1 VIAALV
7 MLRPLRPGTRQTRA
21 AGGVRAGLRYA
32 ASRQQ
37 LWLPLVMMALVGLL
51 AFNFPVILPVLA
63 SQTFRGNGG
72 TYGLLYT
79 MLSAGSLGVGFIRHP
94 RRPYLTAA
102 LAFGVFL
109 AATAGAPD
117 VAVACLTLLATGAAA
132 FSFVTLS
139 STALQLHSSPAYRG
153 RIMALWVYV
162 YIGTSPVGSIIT
174 GAIISAAGARAALR
188 LKVPPSFVAA
198 SE

>member
-1 VIAALV
+1 
-7 MLRPLRPGTRQTRA
+7 M
-21 AGGVRAGLRYA
+21 
-32 ASRQQ
+32 
-37 LWLPLVMMALVGLL
+37 
-51 AFNFPVILPVLA
+51 LA

-79 MLSAGSLGVGFIRHP
+79 VLSVGSVAGSLGVGFIRHP
-94 RRPYLTAA
+94 RRPYLMTAA
-102 LAFGVFL
+102 LAFGVLL

-174 GAIISAAGARAALR
+174 GAIISAAGGRAALLTGAAACLAAACLAAAAIASR
-188 LKVPPSFVAA
+188 VHTPPHVDAA
-198 SE
+198 LTDLASA